1 MLNSLRS
8 LAKSPIA
15 LVLIIAPI
23 VAAFALFG
31 ISDIFTGSGNAVALV
46 GTERVTTRDLNLA
59 YERELNR
66 LQQQNPRFTREQADE
81 SGIGE
86 RVLDRLV
93 TEAALDAK
101 SEALGLAVSDAH
113 LAETIEGI
121 DAFAG
126 AFSGEFDPQTYRSV
140 LAQNQLTP
148 TLYESSL
155 RDELRRQQYI
165 VAALGGLATPDIA
178 LRARQ
183 AFANETRTVRALLLP
198 PDLAG
203 ELGQPTDEALQTL
216 IDENPQFFQVPETRR
231 FTLVRARPED
241 LAADVDVAEEDLRAL
256 YDDKLAR
263 GELADPATRSF
274 LLIAAPDE
282 AAAVAAAEAIRAG
295 TPAAEAAA
303 AQGLAE
309 PAMFEAV
316 QAFQVPDA
324 GVAEAVFDMSAGET
338 RAVDGRLG
346 WRVVSVSEAVDP
358 PTPAFEAVR
367 PELQEELARDEAEA
381 RVFDALS
388 AFEEARANGETLE
401 AAAASAGLF
410 AERFDRA
417 AANGSDLDG
426 RPLATLRQQPSV
438 LESVFELPAGFP
450 SDLIE
455 LEGGGYFVARV
466 DEIVPSEVPPLEAVR
481 ERAEAIWEVRTRD
494 AALEAVVADAL
505 ARAEGGED
513 LDAIAA
519 DLGSGARVEQ
529 ASLTR
534 DETAGPFSRSLVAA
548 AFAAGRDTPFT
559 ARAGDGRLR
568 AVAVVSQISQAR
580 ALPRPEELEALE
592 AEYQND
598 LAAALQSALLEE
610 YEPSVDARLRDLALG
625 RTRPDAP

>member
-46 GTERVTTRDLNLA
+46 GPERVTTRDLNIA
-59 YERELNR
+59 YERELTR
-66 LQQQNPRFTREQADE
+66 LQQQNPGFTREQADE
-81 SGIGE
+81 AGLGE

-101 SEALGLAVSDAH
+101 SEALGLSVSDAH
-113 LAETIEGI
+113 LAETIESI

-155 RDELRRQQYI
+155 RKELRRQQYI
-165 VAALGGLATPDIA
+165 VAALGGIAAPDVA

-183 AFANETRTVRALLLP
+183 AFANETRTVRALLLTP
-198 PDLAG
+198 ELAG
-203 ELGQPTDEALQTL
+203 DPGEPTDEALQTL
-216 IDENPQFFQVPETRR
+216 IDENPQFFEVPETRR

-241 LAADVDVAEEDLRAL
+241 LAADVEVDEADLRAL
-256 YDDKLAR
+256 YEDRLAR

-274 LLIAAPDE
+274 LLIAAPGQAE
-282 AAAVAAAEAIRAG
+282 AEAAAEAIRAG
-295 TPAAEAAA
+295 SSPEQAAA

-309 PAMFEAV
+309 PAEFNAV

-324 GVAEAVFDMSAGET
+324 AVAEAVFDMSAGET
-338 RAVDGRLG
+338 RAVEGRLG
-346 WRVVSVSEAVDP
+346 WRVVSVREAVDP
-358 PTPAFEAVR
+358 PTPAFEAVQA
-367 PELQEELARDEAEA
+367 ELQQELARDEAEA

-388 AFEEARANGETLE
+388 AFEEARAGGQTLE
-401 AAAASAGLF
+401 AAAEAAGLF
-410 AERFDRA
+410 AERFDRT
-417 AANGSDLDG
+417 AANGAGLDG
-426 RPLATLRQQPSV
+426 RPLATLRQQRAV
-438 LESVFELPAGFP
+438 LDSVFELPAGFP

-455 LEGGGYFVARV
+455 LDGGGYFVARV
-466 DEIVPSEVPPLEAVR
+466 DEIVPASVPPLEDVR
-481 ERAEAIWEVRTRD
+481 ERATAIWEVRNRD

-505 ARAEGGED
+505 ARAEAGED

-534 DETAGPFSRSLVAA
+534 DETAGPFSRSLVGA
-548 AFAAGRDTPFT
+548 AFAAQPETPFA
-559 ARAGDGRLR
+559 ARAGDGRVR
-568 AVAVVSQISQAR
+568 AVAVVSQISRSR
-580 ALPRPEELEALE
+580 ALPRPEEREALQ

-598 LAAALQSALLEE
+598 LAAALQAALLEE
-610 YEPSVDARLRDLALG
+610 YEPSVDTRLRDLALG
-625 RTRPDAP
+625 RTQPDAP